1 MAHCMSTHVSNVQ
14 NTQLFWDKRGARENA
29 VCMLDVLTMNSI
41 HLVASLMITISH
53 NMMHTLTHQL
63 ARMNAAWAWGYVMTT
78 TCVDLSE
85 LFAGA
90 HQSHRSV
97 SVVAL
102 FLCWRRL
109 KDISFSL
116 FLFSTNFNSCCTT
129 AKELGDFLRPT
140 IPLNP
145 LKTSEPEKKL
155 CKLRVKLYKMMML

>member
-1 MAHCMSTHVSNVQ
+1 MAHCICTHVSNVQ
-14 NTQLFWDKRGARENA
+14 NTQLFWDKKEGLEKMQ
-29 VCMLDVLTMNSI
+29 CMLDVLTMNSI

-53 NMMHTLTHQL
+53 NMMHTLTSTCSQCH
-63 ARMNAAWAWGYVMTT
+63 MNAAWGYVMTT

-90 HQSHRSV
+90 HQSHISV
-97 SVVAL
+97 AAL

-129 AKELGDFLRPT
+129 AKELKNFLRPT
-140 IPLNP
+140 IPLNRWRRASP
-145 LKTSEPEKKL
+145 RRSCVKSE
-155 CKLRVKLYKMMML
+155 